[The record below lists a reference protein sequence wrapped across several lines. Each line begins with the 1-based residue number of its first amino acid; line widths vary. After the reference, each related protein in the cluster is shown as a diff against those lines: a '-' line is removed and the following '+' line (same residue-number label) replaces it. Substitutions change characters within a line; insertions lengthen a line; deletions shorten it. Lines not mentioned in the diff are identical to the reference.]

1 MKCNPPT
8 SDDNTDI
15 QKGKGSNFF
24 SILQN
29 TGMIRVVN
37 YLQLLLYSKLPMM
50 NVLKIAVQ
58 ISTYPS
64 EGLKAIA
71 FGISS
76 FPSISRTIL
85 QLRKSPR

>member
-1 MKCNPPT
+1 MTTLTFRKEKEVISTAYSKTQGWLEWLITYSC
-8 SDDNTDI
+8 
-15 QKGKGSNFF
+15 
-24 SILQN
+24 
-29 TGMIRVVN
+29 
-37 YLQLLLYSKLPMM
+37 LLYSKLPMM